1 MNHPLGPSQLNRG
14 RRAFCQRLGAV
25 SWGAAALS
33 TVGPGLLGIDRRWQQ
48 LFAAEGDTVKRRG
61 KSCILLWLGGAP
73 SQMEMWDPKPGTA
86 NGGSTKA
93 IATRATGVKIA
104 HYWPRLAQQMDQ
116 ASVIRTLVGKE
127 AAHERGNYHLHT
139 GRRLT
144 GGSPFPNIGSVVS
157 HELGDPKSDLPNFVS
172 FGSTLSAGYLGVK
185 HAPFAI
191 SRPGE
196 LPENVASLVADPQF
210 DRRLALLSAQEKEFA
225 QSGASDLVDERQTL
239 YSRARQLMRSP
250 RLKAF
255 QLEGESEAVR
265 AEYGGSKFGQSVLV
279 ARRLIESGVPFVEVQ
294 RGGWDMHNDLYARFE
309 PAAGEVDQ
317 ALGALL
323 ADLKRRGLLDTT
335 LVVCMGEFGRTPK
348 LNSRSPKPGRDHWIR
363 CFNVLLA
370 GAGING
376 GRVIGST
383 SANGQEV
390 ADRPVSIEDLF
401 QTICKAIGVDANKEL
416 YTPESRPVKI
426 VDGGAPVAELFS

>member
-1 MNHPLGPSQLNRG
+1 
-14 RRAFCQRLGAV
+14 
-25 SWGAAALS
+25 
-33 TVGPGLLGIDRRWQQ
+33 
-48 LFAAEGDTVKRRG
+48 
-61 KSCILLWLGGAP
+61 
-73 SQMEMWDPKPGTA
+73 
-86 NGGSTKA
+86 
-93 IATRATGVKIA
+93 
-104 HYWPRLAQQMDQ
+104 
-116 ASVIRTLVGKE
+116 
-127 AAHERGNYHLHT
+127 
-139 GRRLT
+139 
-144 GGSPFPNIGSVVS
+144 
-157 HELGDPKSDLPNFVS
+157 
-172 FGSTLSAGYLGVK
+172 
-185 HAPFAI
+185 
-191 SRPGE
+191 
-196 LPENVASLVADPQF
+196 
-210 DRRLALLSAQEKEFA
+210 
-225 QSGASDLVDERQTL
+225 
-239 YSRARQLMRSP
+239 
-250 RLKAF
+250 LKAF

-348 LNSRSPKPGRDHWIR
+348 LNRRSPKPGRDHWIR